1 MTQVLGPKLWRVT
14 AVLILGAAFRI
25 LMLGLDVRFHP
36 DEALYGAYAR
46 RMITHAD
53 LLLADVPLDKP
64 PLGLAISAAGIG
76 LWGESEFGARLPT
89 VLISI
94 LGLAVWYG
102 VCERLWSQR
111 TALGTLLLLACSPF
125 ELAFA
130 PTLFH
135 DPLLS
140 LWMGL
145 ITLSAA
151 RGELG
156 WAGFFSVCALF
167 TKQSA
172 VQFVPIYLLL
182 GLSGCRSLWGPGWA
196 KQIRRYLSPLVIG
209 VILLALWSLA
219 RAAPVDFW
227 TLGVTN
233 PGALRL
239 IRADE
244 VMPRL
249 RLWAEYGRW
258 AVNFGPLMVFMFVPL
273 GAAIIAPRRYNREG
287 IALLGLIG
295 TFALYWFVAYPVY
308 DRYLYPLI
316 PLMCLLTVR
325 GLEIVWERWERII
338 RPQAE
343 AKGVWISLSL
353 CVVLG
358 APASLQT
365 LQGQVPIGGDQGKH
379 QEITALA
386 EAIRALPPDSL
397 VWEHDLGWEL
407 LWYLGYFDPT
417 SPVKVI
423 FQPTPEAMARAVCA
437 QPIPTYFAAFRD
449 KAHRWIATTR
459 EMGGEVSTVLEGQL
473 GLYKL
478 RCKP

>member
-1 MTQVLGPKLWRVT
+1 MTLVSRSNLWRVT
-14 AVLILGAAFRI
+14 AVLIFGAAFRI
-25 LMLGLDVRFHP
+25 LMLGLDARFHP

-46 RMITHAD
+46 RMITHPD

-102 VCERLWSQR
+102 GCERLWSRQ
-111 TALGTLLLLACSPF
+111 TALGTLLLLSCSPF
-125 ELAFA
+125 DLVFA

-135 DPLLS
+135 DPLLG

-145 ITLSAA
+145 IALSGA
-151 RGELG
+151 RGKLG
-156 WAGFFSVCALF
+156 WAGFFSACALF

-182 GLSGCRSLWGPGWA
+182 GLSGYSPLWGPGWA
-196 KQIRRYLSPLVIG
+196 KHMRRYLIPLGIG
-209 VILLALWSLA
+209 VILLALWSVA

-239 IRADE
+239 IRSDE

-249 RLWAEYGRW
+249 HLWVEYGRW
-258 AVNFGPLMVFMFVPL
+258 AVNFAPLMVFVLVPL
-273 GAAIIAPRRYNREG
+273 GAAILAPRRYYREG

-295 TFALYWFVAYPVY
+295 TLGLYWLVAYPVY

-325 GLEIVWERWERII
+325 GLEIVWGGWRRTI
-338 RPQAE
+338 RPQA
-343 AKGVWISLSL
+343 AAMGVWISLSL

-358 APASLQT
+358 TPSTLQT
-365 LQGQVPIGGDQGKH
+365 LRGQAPIGGDQGKH
-379 QEITALA
+379 QEITTLA

-397 VWEHDLGWEL
+397 IGEHDLGWEL
-407 LWYLGYFDPT
+407 LWYLGPT
-417 SPVKVI
+417 PTVKVI
-423 FQPTPEAMARAVCA
+423 FQPTPEAMTRAVCA
-437 QPIPTYFAAFRD
+437 QPTPTYFATFRH
-449 KAHRWIATTR
+449 KADRWLVTAR
-459 EMGGEVSTVLEGQL
+459 EMGVEVSAVLEGQL

-478 RCKP
+478 DCKP

>member
-1 MTQVLGPKLWRVT
+1 MTRDLWSKLWPVT
-14 AVLILGAAFRI
+14 AVLIFGAAFRI
-25 LMLGLDVRFHP
+25 VMLGLDVRFHP

-46 RMITHAD
+46 RMISHAD

-64 PLGLAISAAGIG
+64 PLGLAISAAGMG
-76 LWGESEFGARLPT
+76 LWGESEFGARFPT

-94 LGLAVWYG
+94 LDLAVWYG
-102 VCERLWSQR
+102 VCERLWSRR

-125 ELAFA
+125 DLAFA
-130 PTLFH
+130 ATLFH
-135 DPLLS
+135 DPLLG

-151 RGELG
+151 RGKLG
-156 WAGFFSVCALF
+156 WAGFFSACALF

-182 GLSGCRSLWGPGWA
+182 GLSGYSPLWGPGWA
-196 KQIRRYLSPLVIG
+196 KHIRRYLIPLVIG
-209 VILLALWSLA
+209 VILLALWSVA

-249 RLWAEYGRW
+249 HLWVEYGRW
-258 AVNFGPLMVFMFVPL
+258 AVNFAPLMIFVIVPL
-273 GAAIIAPRRYNREG
+273 GAAVITPRRHYREG

-295 TFALYWFVAYPVY
+295 TLGLYWLVAYPVY

-316 PLMCLLTVR
+316 PLMCLLIVR
-325 GLEIVWERWERII
+325 GLEIVCGGWRRII
-338 RPQAE
+338 RPQVE
-343 AKGVWISLSL
+343 TKGVWISLSL

-358 APASLQT
+358 APTVLQT
-365 LQGQVPIGGDQGKH
+365 LRGQAPIGGDLGKH
-379 QEITALA
+379 QGITSLA
-386 EAIRALPPDSL
+386 EAIGMLPPDTFI
-397 VWEHDLGWEL
+397 WEHDLGWEL
-407 LWYLGYFDPT
+407 LWYLGPT
-417 SPVKVI
+417 PMVKVI

-437 QPIPTYFAAFRD
+437 QTVPTYFAAFRN
-449 KAHRWIATTR
+449 KADRWIVTSR
-459 EMGGEVSTVLEGQL
+459 EMGVEVSTVLGGQL